1 MATKKISARYVQIT
15 LEFIENVGLLIIM
28 FATVIA
34 GYHEVLNM
42 VANREVGLG
51 DLLLMFLYLEVLAM
65 VGWYYQ
71 KGKLP
76 VRFPLYIAIIA
87 LARYIILDIKEMDEM
102 RLLGVAVGILL
113 LSLAVLVIRYG
124 HIRWPYSPD

>member
-1 MATKKISARYVQIT
+1 MATKKISARYVQIM

-34 GYHEVLNM
+34 GYQEVLNM

-87 LARYIILDIKEMDEM
+87 LARYMILDIKEMDEM

-124 HIRWPYSPD
+124 HIRWPYSPE

>member
-1 MATKKISARYVQIT
+1 
-15 LEFIENVGLLIIM
+15 M